1 MPEGVKRSSSV
12 TSRPGRS
19 GAALAIVV
27 LLAAAAVA
35 SGLVGPR
42 LVEGRSASGLARV
55 SLAQKGIGAFGL
67 GERFSTLRGYRRYGY
82 VVVDRSHAR
91 ALAGLPGVSLVY
103 MSGADIARF
112 DTGVSRH
119 QAAANG
125 WLLKDASG
133 AYLESQG
140 YEGVQLADVGSRSY
154 QRMWLRNVTAFLK
167 ATRIDGVFIDD
178 VMSDIRSWSGRKEF
192 PAKYPSQGAWESA
205 MASFM
210 AVVGPALRAK
220 GYYVLANA
228 DGYVHHD
235 TRSDD
240 GSLTVAWWQRLAPS
254 VSGLMTEYWVQNPN
268 DLGQLRA
275 QGSEWYNQWAGW
287 QRLVSV
293 AQRAH
298 VDFFG
303 FTYGTTGD
311 QHPMRYGKGSFLLDW
326 NHRGGAFVFSTTDK
340 GDPYHPAWASDIGR
354 PLEPKTELSPGVW
367 RRAFS
372 RGVVIV
378 NSTAEP
384 VSVVVDGT
392 SRTVGPV
399 DALIAGG

>member
-133 AYLESQG
+133 
-140 YEGVQLADVGSRSY
+140 
-154 QRMWLRNVTAFLK
+154 AFLK